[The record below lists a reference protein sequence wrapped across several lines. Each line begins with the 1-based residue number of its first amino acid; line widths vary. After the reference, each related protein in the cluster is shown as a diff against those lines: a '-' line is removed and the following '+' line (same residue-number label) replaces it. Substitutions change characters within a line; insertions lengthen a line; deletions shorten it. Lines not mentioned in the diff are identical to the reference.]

1 MSVSLQTRTAQGAGV
16 ARTSGRRRDHGQ
28 WTYRRYLLIGAALLA
43 LLAFLLCTP
52 LALLAIG
59 QLHPGGWARLS
70 DIAGTYGDIATV
82 FSMLALAGVAASLIL
97 QARDN
102 TVNRE
107 LTHRS
112 MHSEL
117 LSKALDDPG
126 LRACWGPITGDNEQD
141 RQHIYTNLIFSFWR
155 SMFEIGMI
163 DEDEL
168 RALSAQIFSAPP
180 GRRYWALVAEHH
192 RHHHVS
198 DHDRRF
204 TEILDREHERAL
216 ANLAAPDA

>member
-1 MSVSLQTRTAQGAGV
+1 M
-16 ARTSGRRRDHGQ
+16 ARASGRRHDRDR
-28 WTYRRYLLIGAALLA
+28 WIDRRYLLIGAALLA

-59 QLHPGGWARLS
+59 QLHTRDWARLS
-70 DIAGTYGDIATV
+70 DVAATYGDIATV

-97 QARDN
+97 QARDT

-112 MHSEL
+112 MHSDL
-117 LSKALDDPG
+117 LSKALDDPE
-126 LRACWGPITGDNEQD
+126 LRACWGTITGDDEQD

-163 DEDEL
+163 GEGEL
-168 RALSAQIFSAPP
+168 KALSAQIFSAPP
-180 GRRYWALVAEHH
+180 GRRYWTLVAEHH

-198 DHDRRF
+198 DRDRRF
-204 TEILDREHERAL
+204 TEILDQEHERAM
-216 ANLAAPDA
+216 ANLASPDA